1 MFMRLCTPVSLRLA
15 AAAVLVPV
23 SLPASASVSLP
34 EPAAYAAP
42 PGSSCAGDDA
52 GAFPLTSRIRGGPSS
67 YRAGGGYGFWY
78 LDLTNTT
85 GRTCTGVHPVVVLVD
100 TARALKPSQPKLE
113 FYADGRPRPVRFE
126 TTDEDELVG
135 ALMDPPAGTG
145 DDPGE
150 GEGEDT
156 DTDPAATPLP
166 DFPGFTVAPGKP
178 LTVKLRLS
186 FTSDAVLDAVTL
198 NAAVV
203 QRHGD
208 DGEWIGQ
215 SNDYRFTVDAEPRP
229 PTPTTNAPATT
240 APEPTGPGVTAPGRT
255 PTGPTDTTGTTGPT
269 GTASPTGTTT
279 PADPGPSP
287 SPSGTPS
294 LADEAEELALTGLAS
309 PVGVL
314 TVTVCLIAAGAALVQ
329 ARRRR

>member
-23 SLPASASVSLP
+23 SLPASVSLP
-34 EPAAYAAP
+34 EPAYAAP
-42 PGSSCAGDDA
+42 PGSSCAGADA
-52 GAFPLTSRIRGGPSS
+52 GAFPLTSRIHGGPAS
-67 YRAGGGYGFWY
+67 YRAGGGYGVWY

-100 TARALKPSQPKLE
+100 SARALKPSQPRLE
-113 FYADGRPRPVRFE
+113 FFADGRPRPVRFE

-135 ALMDPPAGTG
+135 ALMDPPA
-145 DDPGE
+145 DPGE
-150 GEGEDT
+150 GEAT
-156 DTDPAATPLP
+156 DPDADPAAP
-166 DFPGFTVAPGKP
+166 FPGFTVAPGKP

-186 FTSDAVLDAVTL
+186 FTSDAAPDTVTL

-215 SNDYRFTVDAEPRP
+215 SNDYRFTVDAGPRRP
-229 PTPTTNAPATT
+229 APATSAPATT
-240 APEPTGPGVTAPGRT
+240 APEPTAPGRT
-255 PTGPTDTTGTTGPT
+255 PTGTTGPT
-269 GTASPTGTTT
+269 GHPTGTA
-279 PADPGPSP
+279 PADPEPSP

-294 LADEAEELALTGLAS
+294 FADEAEELALTGLAS
-309 PVGVL
+309 PAGVL

>member
-1 MFMRLCTPVSLRLA
+1 MRLCTPVSLHLA

-23 SLPASASVSLP
+23 SLPASVSLP
-34 EPAAYAAP
+34 EPAYAAP
-42 PGSSCAGDDA
+42 PGSSCAAADA
-52 GAFPLTSRIRGGPSS
+52 GAFPLTSRIHGGPPS
-67 YRAGGGYGFWY
+67 YRAGGGYGVWY

-100 TARALKPSQPKLE
+100 SARAMKSSQPRLE

-135 ALMDPPAGTG
+135 ALMDPPA
-145 DDPGE
+145 DS
-150 GEGEDT
+150 GEGEDEGEGA
-156 DTDPAATPLP
+156 DSGPDPATP
-166 DFPGFTVAPGKP
+166 FPGFTVAPGKP

-186 FTSDAVLDAVTL
+186 FTSDAVPDAVTL

-215 SNDYRFTVDAEPRP
+215 SNDYRFTVEAGPRAP
-229 PTPTTNAPATT
+229 APATSAPATT
-240 APEPTGPGVTAPGRT
+240 APEPTGPGATAPGRT
-255 PTGPTDTTGTTGPT
+255 PTGTTGPT
-269 GTASPTGTTT
+269 GTEPPSGTA
-279 PADPGPSP
+279 PADPEPSP

-294 LADEAEELALTGLAS
+294 FADEAEELALTGLAS
-309 PVGVL
+309 PAGVL